1 MAMIS
6 DWITRITTCFEMRIA
21 SQGALRSPTGAEG
34 TRPGPSMV
42 QEYLQEGVCG
52 IGIIESNSNAS
63 YGDTE
68 VTVPS
73 GGSDAAEGSTKGNG
87 FKEHTL

>member
-1 MAMIS
+1 MIS

-52 IGIIESNSNAS
+52 TGSGAISQEMYRPANHDSPRRKSRGV
-63 YGDTE
+63 E
-68 VTVPS
+68 VT
-73 GGSDAAEGSTKGNG
+73 AR
-87 FKEHTL
+87 